1 MRSKSTLSTCLLS
14 AVWHLAPNGV
24 FVTISTMGVTLTDSA
39 VSKVCDLLSNEA
51 EPGMRL
57 RISVKSGGCSG
68 FSYDMFFDSDLN
80 PRDEIFSFDTV
91 QVVCDAE
98 SLKLLTGATLD
109 YTDSISGAGF
119 KITNPNASRTCGCG
133 NSFC

>member
-1 MRSKSTLSTCLLS
+1 MCLLS
-14 AVWHLAPNGV
+14 AVWHLAPYGV
-24 FVTISTMGVTLTDSA
+24 FVTIFTMGVTLTDSA
-39 VSKVCDLLSNEA
+39 VSKVYDLLNKEA

-68 FSYDMFFDSDLN
+68 FSYDMFFDTDLDV
-80 PRDEIFSFDTV
+80 RDEVFSFDTV

-109 YTDSISGAGF
+109 YTDSIAGTGF

-133 NSFC
+133 SSFS

>member
-1 MRSKSTLSTCLLS
+1 
-14 AVWHLAPNGV
+14 
-24 FVTISTMGVTLTDSA
+24 MGVTLTDSA
-39 VSKVCDLLSNEA
+39 VSKVYDLLNKEA

-68 FSYDMFFDSDLN
+68 FSYDMFFDTDLDV
-80 PRDEIFSFDTV
+80 RDEVFIFDTV

-109 YTDSISGAGF
+109 YTDSIAGTGF

-133 NSFC
+133 SSFS